1 MKLTGFNDDLISGVV
16 RPDVVLFGEM
26 LPSRLGF
33 LNTMVLILDGN
44 SEAVMWIRS
53 DPHSFGSVDP
63 DHSEVKN

>member
-33 LNTMVLILDGN
+33 LNSMVLILDGN
-44 SEAVMWIRS
+44 SEPVRWIRIRS

-63 DHSEVKN
+63 DHSEV